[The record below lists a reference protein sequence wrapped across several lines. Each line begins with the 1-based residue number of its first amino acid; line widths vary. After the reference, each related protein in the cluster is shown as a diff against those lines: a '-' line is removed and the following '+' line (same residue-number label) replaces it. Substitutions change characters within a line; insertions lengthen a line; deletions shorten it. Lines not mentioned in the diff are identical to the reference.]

1 MPKNTSVIGC
11 CGEVGG
17 GGGEAGNICYH
28 SGVVSFPTDTDVLL
42 RNVAEFQLLV
52 NDCQH
57 FVLALRRGLAAA
69 VRTKLN
75 ETEVF
80 SPAILF

>member
-1 MPKNTSVIGC
+1 M
-11 CGEVGG
+11 
-17 GGGEAGNICYH
+17 GN
-28 SGVVSFPTDTDVLL
+28 TDVLL
-42 RNVAEFQLLV
+42 RNVPGFQLLV
-52 NDCQH
+52 NNCQH

-75 ETEVF
+75 KTEVF